1 MAISFR
7 PLFRGCFLFKNV
19 NRAVKFLTSEAFPP
33 PLSGM
38 FFIQALHCNLSNTLG
53 KHKSFRPLFRG
64 CFLFETLWGICSEIA
79 TEFPSPLS
87 GMFFIPNAK
96 LLRFYSIHAR
106 KVSVPS
112 FGDVFYF
119 PILENVYPVRLYF
132 NICGGIFPHG
142 TFNKSGPSLFKV

>member
-1 MAISFR
+1 MKIPTSFR
-7 PLFRGCFLFKNV
+7 PLFRGCFLFV
-19 NRAVKFLTSEAFPP
+19 FLIEFYKYSL
-33 PLSGM
+33 LS
-38 FFIQALHCNLSNTLG
+38 
-53 KHKSFRPLFRG
+53 
-64 CFLFETLWGICSEIA
+64 
-79 TEFPSPLS
+79 
-87 GMFFIPNAK
+87 
-96 LLRFYSIHAR
+96 